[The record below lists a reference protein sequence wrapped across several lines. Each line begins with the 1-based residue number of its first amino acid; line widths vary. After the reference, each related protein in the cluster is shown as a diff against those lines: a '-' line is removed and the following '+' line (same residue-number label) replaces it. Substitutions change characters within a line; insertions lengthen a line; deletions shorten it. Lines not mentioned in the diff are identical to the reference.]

1 MISDCCLSLINLL
14 LYWESLGVEPGN
26 HILDVRLGSGRQQVQ
41 KPEKNALVFPLVPKP
56 LQVAALHLFFAEP
69 RCVLIGETETK

>member
-14 LYWESLGVEPGN
+14 LYRESLGVEPGN

-41 KPEKNALVFPLVPKP
+41 KPEKNALVFPLVSKP

>member
-14 LYWESLGVEPGN
+14 LYRESLGVKPGN